1 MSSSPALAIAR
12 LAALVLLSAA
22 LISASTLHSS
32 SESSESS
39 SAAASDLPRSSL
51 GPGDYVFTLNR
62 PEGPRTFRVR
72 VPKSYAPA
80 APTPLLLAFHG
91 LNDHCDKFDLK
102 TGFLQLADQ
111 YGFLLVYPCS
121 ETGALGTA
129 WNGMS
134 FDISFTVRR
143 YIYWASTF
151 KLYFLGIILTS
162 VEFPSFP
169 SRNAAGTC
177 CLGNATV
184 DDNAFAR
191 GIVSFM
197 QASFAVDSSRVW
209 SSGFSNGIS
218 TSLESVF
225 GARL

>member
-1 MSSSPALAIAR
+1 VVTAFNMLFDGSSTHQVCTGSGASVRRRKRVSSFRFRHAPQKLNSFKTMSCSPALAIAR
-12 LAALVLLSAA
+12 LAALALLCAA
-22 LISASTLHSS
+22 LVSASTLHSS
-32 SESSESS
+32 SELSE
-39 SAAASDLPRSSL
+39 SAAAHASELPISL

-129 WNGMS
+129 WNGTS
-134 FDISFTVRR
+134 FWRLTHYPTIHFSGSF
-143 YIYWASTF
+143 I
-151 KLYFLGIILTS
+151 
-162 VEFPSFP
+162 
-169 SRNAAGTC
+169 
-177 CLGNATV
+177 
-184 DDNAFAR
+184 
-191 GIVSFM
+191 
-197 QASFAVDSSRVW
+197 
-209 SSGFSNGIS
+209 
-218 TSLESVF
+218 
-225 GARL
+225 